1 MELTSNEYYQLDPLT
16 VKADTELCK
25 CPPVGKG
32 EAGCGQGRKRYSLI
46 ILDFIQILTSNQ
58 IVFQLCSECEN
69 RARRVECGGECQ
81 AGDVCTNRALQTAG
95 PPPLAFSEGSLV
107 VTSSTQQGDLLAQY
121 TGQVMTRHTFQA
133 RLTEEYIKEQDLS
146 LHVFP
151 LSEDLVVDATS
162 KGSICR

>member
-1 MELTSNEYYQLDPLT
+1 MG
-16 VKADTELCK
+16 K
-25 CPPVGKG
+25 VGRDIL
-32 EAGCGQGRKRYSLI
+32 AII
-46 ILDFIQILTSNQ
+46 ILDFIHILTSNQ
-58 IVFQLCSECEN
+58 VRLYLNCSDCEN
-69 RARRVECGGECQ
+69 RARRVECGVECQ